1 MSWGRLVLWLF
12 AVLLFLF
19 VLLVGFYKFAA
30 VDNSKSLPLDI
41 TTEDDRIMQG
51 LWYEDSGDL
60 NNSYR
65 VFNSLYKDTKSNAY
79 LLEDIRLSLL
89 TGTRLNESE
98 IELEKLHKEDP
109 KETKVLRL
117 LMTLHLVQKKFDK
130 AKSEA
135 EKLILLSKDKLDIGV
150 ASDAFIYANE
160 PNRALAILYTLYNE
174 EHDEE
179 IAMRMATILYDMYK
193 ESKQAISLLEE
204 HDRMYGGSDELHVKL
219 YDIYVSSND
228 LDGAYKFAIR
238 IYNETRDWQYLND
251 IAMKYYEINKCDKAY
266 EIMKIIVEQN
276 GTSDQRIKINLDKI
290 NSCLKDKNSKKQ

>member
-1 MSWGRLVLWLF
+1 
-12 AVLLFLF
+12 

-65 VFNSLYKDTKSNAY
+65 VFDSLYKDTRSNAY

-89 TGTRLNESE
+89 TGTRLKESE
-98 IELEKLHKEDP
+98 IKLEKLHKEDQ
-109 KETKVLRL
+109 KDTKVLRL
-117 LMTLHLVQKKFDK
+117 LMTLHLVQKDFDK
-130 AKSEA
+130 AKVEA

-160 PNRALAILYTLYNE
+160 PNRALAILNTLYNE

-204 HDRMYGGSDELHVKL
+204 HDRMHGGSDELHVKL

-228 LDGAYKFAIR
+228 LEGAYKFALR
-238 IYNETRDWQYLND
+238 IYNDTGDWQYLND

-266 EIMKIIVEQN
+266 DIMKIIVEQN
-276 GTSDQRIKINLDKI
+276 GTNDQRLKINLDKI
-290 NSCLKDKNSKKQ
+290 NNCLKVKTVKKER

>member
-1 MSWGRLVLWLF
+1 VSWGRLVLWLF

-160 PNRALAILYTLYNE
+160 PNRALAILNTLYNE

>member
-160 PNRALAILYTLYNE
+160 PNRALAILNTLYNE

-193 ESKQAISLLEE
+193 ESKQAISLLEK
-204 HDRMYGGSDELHVKL
+204 HDRMYGGSYELHVKL
-219 YDIYVSSND
+219 YDIYVTSND

>member
-160 PNRALAILYTLYNE
+160 PNRALAILNTLYNE